1 MSPLALLLVPFQ
13 LFPPASASLASHV
26 GTALAAL
33 SVRGAA
39 APYSQAEA
47 WARHGI
53 ALKGSAAPGPPFRV
67 GTPGRPNGSSDGGA
81 FTRRSSRADTVPP
94 YLAFPEP
101 GLDDP
106 AAYEGY
112 QTRVYQDARGNAFQV
127 YLKGSSGRVVNLW
140 ADAANESVGFTV
152 RDSGGKPAEL
162 AWGSAG
168 AAVTGSRGA
177 RTRSVSYGLELPSS
191 VTIGLF
197 LLGSMRVERDF
208 QYARRDSLPLGT
220 TAFPQAELAEL
231 IDHLAKLKGPERA
244 RHLALLGAKTVDALR
259 ARLAPTIGLTPSSPL
274 SATRRR
280 GQGVRT
286 DTTWTVEVEQV
297 SFDGKSRLWLSL
309 EGDTRET
316 VPTLAGNVVTIRR
329 PAGGPV
335 RLSVRVTTD
344 APALAPLTR
353 GEIFNDE
360 FLRFAAQVRADTAHP
375 LRARRLEREVRG
387 VELLSYREKL
397 MAGLPNF
404 ATYFGR
410 DMLMTAL
417 LMQPVW
423 APAMS
428 EHVVGSA
435 LGKLSP
441 AGDVSHE
448 EALGGQAI
456 RENAAEYNRLVSA
469 GQLARARALLGHLAA
484 TRENYIMVDDDF
496 QLPVVAARYLA
507 DPRVPADRKR
517 HFLQSEEHLK
527 RLLSNLVFVARK
539 AAPYTRSPV
548 ATNLVSFPRAPDGLG
563 RWISASW
570 RDSRAGYGGG
580 RFAMDV
586 NVIWVPHALEA
597 VGTILDAL
605 QQLGVTPV
613 IREQP
618 LATFARDR
626 AALERAVAAWK
637 GAERHFRVSL
647 TPDEVTKRVAARL
660 AWLPAAEREYWEGV
674 LRREGS
680 ARDTLRFLALSLD
693 GSGRPIPIVNT
704 DPAMALLLDSLGR
717 ARILELV
724 GPTLL
729 PYPVGLFVDDLG
741 PVTANDAYA
750 GRDVWEAFRRDAY
763 HSPTVV
769 WGRDVNA
776 LLAGLARQLRAGDV
790 GAQHAAP
797 LRDAVRRISDAV
809 DQSGLRHAELWSYT
823 IDHGRLVPSRYGTS
837 SDVQLWS
844 LTDLAVQ
851 YLLNHP
857 TP

>member
-1 MSPLALLLVPFQ
+1 MSLLAFLLVAQ
-13 LFPPASASLASHV
+13 
-26 GTALAAL
+26 TAT
-33 SVRGAA
+33 
-39 APYSQAEA
+39 Q
-47 WARHGI
+47 
-53 ALKGSAAPGPPFRV
+53 
-67 GTPGRPNGSSDGGA
+67 
-81 FTRRSSRADTVPP
+81 DTVRP

-112 QTRVYQDARGNAFQV
+112 ATRVYQDASHNAFQV
-127 YLKGSSGRVVNLW
+127 YLKGNTGRVVNLW

-152 RDSGGKPAEL
+152 RDSSGRPAEL
-162 AWGSAG
+162 AWGSSG
-168 AAVTGSRGA
+168 AVVA
-177 RTRSVSYGLELPSS
+177 RSAQTRSVSYALELPSAVRVS
-191 VTIGLF
+191 LF
-197 LLGSMRVERDF
+197 LLGSMRVERDL
-208 QYARRDSLPLGT
+208 QYAARDTLPLDAT
-220 TAFPQAELAEL
+220 PFPQPELSEL
-231 IDHLAKLKGPERA
+231 IDHVAKLKPAEQA
-244 RHLALLGAKTVDALR
+244 RHLSLLGVRTIEALR
-259 ARLAPTIGLTPSSPL
+259 ARLLPHVVLTPHPPL
-274 SATRRR
+274 RDAERGSA
-280 GQGVRT
+280 
-286 DTTWTVEVEQV
+286 DTTWSVRVEQV
-297 SFDGKSRLWLSL
+297 SFDGKNHLWLAL

-316 VPTLAGNVVTIRR
+316 VPALSGSTVTIRR

-335 RLSVRVTTD
+335 RLTVRITTD
-344 APALAPLTR
+344 APALTPLGR
-353 GEIFNDE
+353 AEIFNDE
-360 FLRFAAQVRADTAHP
+360 FHRFSAQVRADTAHP
-375 LRARRLEREVRG
+375 LRFRRLEREVRG
-387 VELLSYREKL
+387 VELLCYREKL

-428 EHVVGSA
+428 EHVVASA

-441 AGDVSHE
+441 TGDVSHE

-469 GQLARARALLGHLAA
+469 GQLARARALLAHLAA

-517 HFLQSEEHLK
+517 DFLRTGQHLA
-527 RLLSNLVFVARK
+527 RLVSNLAFVVRK
-539 AAPYTRSPV
+539 AAPYARDPV
-548 ATNLVSFPRAPDGLG
+548 ATNLVSFPRAPDGH
-563 RWISASW
+563 WISASW

-605 QQLGVTPV
+605 KQLGVTPV

-618 LATFARDR
+618 LAAFARDR
-626 AALERAVAAWK
+626 AALQRAVTSWK
-637 GAERHFRVSL
+637 GAERHFRVALARKDVS
-647 TPDEVTKRVAARL
+647 ERVAARL
-660 AWLPAAEREYWEGV
+660 RWLPPAEGEYWNNVAQRTG
-674 LRREGS
+674 
-680 ARDTLRFLALSLD
+680 APADTLRFLALSLD
-693 GSGRPIPIVNT
+693 GAGRPIPIVNT
-704 DPAMALLLDSLGR
+704 DPAMLLLVDSLGPDR
-717 ARILELV
+717 TLELI
-724 GPTLL
+724 GPIML
-729 PYPVGLFVDDLG
+729 PYPWGLFVDGLG
-741 PVTANDAYA
+741 PVVANDAYA
-750 GRDVWEAFRRDAY
+750 TRDVWEAFRRDRY

-776 LLAGLARQLRAGDV
+776 LLAGLARAMRNAKFGMRNDS
-790 GAQHAAP
+790 
-797 LRDAVRRISDAV
+797 AVVDSAFRIPHSALSDALDRILTAV
-809 DQSGLRHAELWSYT
+809 NQSGLRHAELWSYA
-823 IDHGRLVPSRYGTS
+823 IENGRLVPSRYGTS

-857 TP
+857 IP

>member
-1 MSPLALLLVPFQ
+1 MSLLAFLLVAQ
-13 LFPPASASLASHV
+13 
-26 GTALAAL
+26 TAT
-33 SVRGAA
+33 
-39 APYSQAEA
+39 Q
-47 WARHGI
+47 
-53 ALKGSAAPGPPFRV
+53 
-67 GTPGRPNGSSDGGA
+67 
-81 FTRRSSRADTVPP
+81 ADTVPP

-112 QTRVYQDARGNAFQV
+112 NTRVYQDASGNAFQV
-127 YLKGSSGRVVNLW
+127 YVKGNTGRAVHLW

-152 RDSGGKPAEL
+152 RDSSGRPAEL
-162 AWGSAG
+162 AWGSSG
-168 AAVTGSRGA
+168 AVVTGSA
-177 RTRSVSYGLELPSS
+177 HSRSVSYALELPSTVS
-191 VTIGLF
+191 VGLF

-208 QYARRDSLPLGT
+208 QYAGRDSLSLGT
-220 TAFPQAELAEL
+220 PAFPQSELAEL
-231 IDHLAKLKGPERA
+231 IDHIAKLKTPERA
-244 RHLALLGAKTVDALR
+244 RHLSLLGVKTIDALR
-259 ARLAPTIGLTPSSPL
+259 TRLSPRVTTKL
-274 SATRRR
+274 GDTVWV
-280 GQGVRT
+280 VR
-286 DTTWTVEVEQV
+286 VEQE
-297 SFDGKSRLWLSL
+297 SFDGKNHLWLAL
-309 EGDTRET
+309 EGDARET
-316 VPTLAGNVVTIRR
+316 VSTLSGSTVTVRR

-335 RLSVRVTTD
+335 RLTVRVTTD
-344 APALAPLTR
+344 APALLPLGR
-353 GEIFNDE
+353 AEIFNE
-360 FLRFAAQVRADTAHP
+360 NFQRFAAQVRADTAHP
-375 LRARRLEREVRG
+375 LTSRRLEREVRG
-387 VELLSYREKL
+387 VELLCYREKL

-428 EHVVGSA
+428 EHVVASA

-441 AGDVSHE
+441 TGDVSHE

-469 GQLARARALLGHLAA
+469 GRLARARALLAQLAA

-517 HFLQSEEHLK
+517 DFLRSGRHLA
-527 RLLSNLVFVARK
+527 RLVSNLAFVVRK
-539 AAPYTRSPV
+539 AAPYARQPV
-548 ATNLVSFPRAPDGLG
+548 ATNLVSFPGAPEGH
-563 RWISASW
+563 WISASW

-586 NVIWVPHALEA
+586 NAIWVPHALEA

-605 QQLGVTPV
+605 KQLGLTPV

-626 AALERAVAAWK
+626 AALQRAVTTWK
-637 GAERHFRVSL
+637 GAERHFRVAL
-647 TPDEVTKRVAARL
+647 PRKAMTDRVAARL
-660 AWLPAAEREYWEGV
+660 GWLPPAEGEYWNSVAQRTG
-674 LRREGS
+674 GP
-680 ARDTLRFLALSLD
+680 ADTLRFLALSLD
-693 GSGRPIPIVNT
+693 AAGRPIPIVNT
-704 DPAMALLLDSLGR
+704 DPAMLLLVDSLGPDR
-717 ARILELV
+717 TLELI
-724 GPTLL
+724 GPIMQ
-729 PYPVGLFVDDLG
+729 PYPWGLFVDGLG
-741 PVTANDAYA
+741 PVVANDAYA
-750 GRDVWEAFRRDAY
+750 TRDVWEAFRRDRY

-776 LLAGLARQLRAGDV
+776 LLAGLARQLPAGDV

-797 LRDAVRRISDAV
+797 LRDAVHRVTDAV
-809 DQSGLRHAELWSYT
+809 DRSGLRHAELWSYT
-823 IDHGRLVPSRYGTS
+823 IENGRLVPSRYGTS

-857 TP
+857 IP

>member
-1 MSPLALLLVPFQ
+1 MRL
-13 LFPPASASLASHV
+13 
-26 GTALAAL
+26 
-33 SVRGAA
+33 
-39 APYSQAEA
+39 A
-47 WARHGI
+47 WARGNWSSR
-53 ALKGSAAPGPPFRV
+53 GPPPGPGWRNP
-67 GTPGRPNGSSDGGA
+67 SSWRTIPPPMSLLA
-81 FTRRSSRADTVPP
+81 FLLVAQTATQDTVRP

-112 QTRVYQDARGNAFQV
+112 ATRVYQDASHNAFQV
-127 YLKGSSGRVVNLW
+127 YLKSNTGRVVNLW

-152 RDSGGKPAEL
+152 RDSSGRSAEL
-162 AWGSAG
+162 AWGSSG
-168 AAVTGSRGA
+168 GVVTGSA
-177 RTRSVSYGLELPSS
+177 HMRSVSYALELPST
-191 VTIGLF
+191 VRVGLF

-208 QYARRDSLPLGT
+208 QYAGHDTLPLDAPPFT
-220 TAFPQAELAEL
+220 QAELVDL
-231 IDHLAKLKGPERA
+231 IDHVAKLKPAERT
-244 RHLALLGAKTVDALR
+244 RHLSLLGVKNIEALR
-259 ARLAPTIGLTPSSPL
+259 ARLLPHVVLTPHPPL
-274 SATRRR
+274 RDAERGSA
-280 GQGVRT
+280 
-286 DTTWTVEVEQV
+286 DTTWSVRVEQV
-297 SFDGKSRLWLSL
+297 SFDGKNHLWLAL
-309 EGDTRET
+309 EGDARET
-316 VPTLAGNVVTIRR
+316 VSTLSGSTVTVRR

-335 RLSVRVTTD
+335 RLTVRVTTD
-344 APALAPLTR
+344 APALVPLGR
-353 GEIFNDE
+353 AEIFNED
-360 FLRFAAQVRADTAHP
+360 FQRFAAQVRADTGHP
-375 LRARRLEREVRG
+375 LTSRRLEREVRG
-387 VELLSYREKL
+387 VELLCYREKL

-428 EHVVGSA
+428 EHVVASA
-435 LGKLSP
+435 FGKLSP
-441 AGDVSHE
+441 TGDVSHE

-469 GQLARARALLGHLAA
+469 GQVARARALLAHLAA

-507 DPRVPADRKR
+507 DPRVSADRKR
-517 HFLQSEEHLK
+517 DFLRTGQHLA
-527 RLLSNLVFVARK
+527 RLVSNLAFVVRK
-539 AAPYTRSPV
+539 AAPYARDPV
-548 ATNLVSFPRAPDGLG
+548 ATNLVSFPRAPDGH
-563 RWISASW
+563 WISASW

-605 QQLGVTPV
+605 KQLGLMPV

-626 AALERAVAAWK
+626 PALARAVAAWK
-637 GAERHFRVSL
+637 GAERHFRVAL
-647 TPDEVTKRVAARL
+647 GQKEVSDRVAARL
-660 AWLPAAEREYWEGV
+660 RSLPPAEREYWNNVAQRAGV
-674 LRREGS
+674 PT
-680 ARDTLRFLALSLD
+680 DTLRFLALSLD
-693 GSGRPIPIVNT
+693 SGGRPIPIVNT
-704 DPAMALLLDSLGR
+704 DPAMSLLVDSLSR
-717 ARILELV
+717 DRTLELI
-724 GPTLL
+724 GPALL

-741 PVTANDAYA
+741 PVTANDAYT
-750 GRDVWEAFRRDAY
+750 GRDVWDAFRRDAY

-776 LLAGLARQLRAGDV
+776 LLAGLARQRGD
-790 GAQHAAP
+790 GLGSAIS
-797 LRDAVRRISDAV
+797 RIEAAV
-809 DQSGLRHAELWSYT
+809 DRSGLRHAELWSYT
-823 IDHGRLVPSRYGTS
+823 IDNGRLVPSRYGTS

-851 YLLNHP
+851 YLLNPP

>member
-1 MSPLALLLVPFQ
+1 MSPLAFL
-13 LFPPASASLASHV
+13 
-26 GTALAAL
+26 LAAQL
-33 SVRGAA
+33 V
-39 APYSQAEA
+39 
-47 WARHGI
+47 
-53 ALKGSAAPGPPFRV
+53 
-67 GTPGRPNGSSDGGA
+67 
-81 FTRRSSRADTVPP
+81 RADTVPP

-112 QTRVYQDARGNAFQV
+112 ATRVYQDARGNAFQV

-162 AWGSAG
+162 AWGSSGAVAAG
-168 AAVTGSRGA
+168 SG
-177 RTRSVSYGLELPSS
+177 RTRSVSYALELPSS

-197 LLGSMRVERDF
+197 LLGSMRVERDL
-208 QYARRDSLPLGT
+208 QYAGRDSLPLGT
-220 TAFPQAELAEL
+220 PAFPQPELSEL
-231 IDHLAKLKGPERA
+231 IDHIAKLKRAERA
-244 RHLALLGAKTVDALR
+244 RHLSLLGVKTIDVLR
-259 ARLAPTIGLTPSSPL
+259 ARLAPRIVLTPAFPL
-274 SATRRR
+274 SQRERGSGGEDASRREGR
-280 GQGVRT
+280 GVRT
-286 DTTWTVEVEQV
+286 DTTWMVEVEQT
-297 SFDGKSRLWLSL
+297 SFDGKNHLWLAL

-316 VPTLAGNVVTIRR
+316 LPALSGSTVTIRR

-344 APALAPLTR
+344 APALTPLTR
-353 GEIFNDE
+353 AEIFNDE
-360 FLRFAAQVRADTAHP
+360 FQRFAAQVRADTAHA
-375 LRARRLEREVRG
+375 LRFRRLEREVRG

-456 RENAAEYNRLVSA
+456 RENAAEYNRLVLA

-507 DPRVPADRKR
+507 DPRVPAERKR
-517 HFLQSEEHLK
+517 AFLHADEHLA
-527 RLLSNLVFVARK
+527 RLVSNLAFVARK
-539 AAPYTRSPV
+539 AAPYARDPV
-548 ATNLVSFPRAPDGLG
+548 ATNLVSFPRARDGT
-563 RWISASW
+563 WISASW

-586 NVIWVPHALEA
+586 NAIWVPHALEA
-597 VGTILDAL
+597 IGTILDAL
-605 QQLGVTPV
+605 KQLGITPAS
-613 IREQP
+613 RQEP

-626 AALERAVAAWK
+626 AALERAVATWK
-637 GAERHFRVSL
+637 GAERHFRVALAPKVVS
-647 TPDEVTKRVAARL
+647 DRVAARL
-660 AWLPAAEREYWEGV
+660 RWLPAAEGEYWNGAAQQT
-674 LRREGS
+674 G
-680 ARDTLRFLALSLD
+680 APADTLRFLALSLD
-693 GSGRPIPIVNT
+693 AAGRPIPIVNT
-704 DPAMALLLDSLGR
+704 DPAMLLLVDSLSHNR
-717 ARILELV
+717 TLELI
-724 GPTLL
+724 GPIMQ
-729 PYPVGLFVDDLG
+729 PYPRGLFVYELG
-741 PVTANDAYA
+741 PLVANDAYA
-750 GRDVWEAFRRDAY
+750 GRDVWEPFRRDAY

-769 WGRDVNA
+769 WGRDVNI
-776 LLAGLARQLRAGDV
+776 LLAGLARQRGNGVDTTLSRI
-790 GAQHAAP
+790 GA
-797 LRDAVRRISDAV
+797 AV
-809 DQSGLRHAELWSYT
+809 DRSGLRHSELWSYT
-823 IDHGRLVPSRYGTS
+823 IDNGRLVPSRYGTS

-851 YLLNHP
+851 YLLNP
-857 TP
+857 STP